1 MAPNPGAP
9 NRGAPNRGAPNRGA
23 PNRPAANEGAPDE
36 SARNE
41 SAPNRWAAAAGA
53 AAALLGTAAGEL
65 AAAFLSPSVS
75 PLTAVGSAV
84 IGVLPPLVKD
94 LAIAVFG
101 TADKAA
107 FFVAM
112 ALVIAALGGVA
123 GVLEVRRRYAGSA
136 VVLGFAAAGAVAVLA
151 SPQAEQLALAA
162 PVVAGVVALV
172 MLQVLVLRCVQAAV
186 APARPPGPG
195 LDPARRTFLLWLG
208 GTAAAAALTAVVA
221 TGIRSAQQG
230 AARLRQAFRLPAP
243 AEPAEPIPAG
253 ATLPLAGITPLVT
266 PNPDFYRIDTA
277 LAVPVVNVD
286 QWRLKV
292 TGMVEQQVEL
302 DFDELAG
309 QELAE
314 RYITLCCVSNPVGGG
329 LIGNAKW
336 LGWPVRDLLA
346 RARPQAGADMVLS
359 RSVDGWTASTPLEVL
374 TDERDAL
381 LAIGMNGEPL
391 PLEHGFPVRLVVPGL
406 FGYVSATK
414 WVTELKLTRFE
425 DETAYWTTR
434 GWSARGPV
442 KMSSRIDTPRN
453 GARLDPGEVGIGGV
467 AWSQHTGIS
476 AVQLRV
482 DDGAWQDAEL
492 GAPISA
498 DTWRQYRYRWN
509 APTGRHRI
517 QVRAID
523 AAGMV
528 QTGESAPVVPDGAT
542 GWHTVS
548 VTVA

>member
-1 MAPNPGAP
+1 MALNPGAP
-9 NRGAPNRGAPNRGA
+9 NQSSPQQ
-23 PNRPAANEGAPDE
+23 
-36 SARNE
+36 
-41 SAPNRWAAAAGA
+41 SAPRRPVSKRWAEAAGA

-75 PLTAVGSAV
+75 PMTAVGSAV
-84 IGVLPPLVKD
+84 IDVLPPVVKD

-112 ALVIAALGGVA
+112 AVVIAALGGLA

-136 VVLGFAAAGAVAVLA
+136 VILAFAAAGVLAVLA

-162 PVVAGVVALV
+162 PAVAGAVALV
-172 MLQVLVLRCVQAAV
+172 MLRVLVKRCVGSAA
-186 APARPPGPG
+186 AQRQPAAAGQ
-195 LDPARRTFLLWLG
+195 DPVRRSFLLWLG
-208 GTAAAAALTAVVA
+208 GAAAAAAVTAVVA
-221 TGIRSAQQG
+221 TSIRSAQQG

-243 AEPAEPIPAG
+243 ADPAEPIPAS
-253 ATLPLAGITPLVT
+253 ATLPVAGITPLVT

-286 QWRLKV
+286 QWRLRV
-292 TGMVEQQVEL
+292 TGMVDQEVEL

-309 QELAE
+309 QELTE

-336 LGWPVRDLLA
+336 LGWPVRELVA
-346 RARPQAGADMVLS
+346 RSRPLAGADMVLS

-374 TDERDAL
+374 TDKRDAL

-442 KMSSRIDTPRN
+442 KMSSRIDTPRG
-453 GARLDPGEVGIGGV
+453 GARLEPGEVDIGGV

-476 AVQLRV
+476 AVQLRI
-482 DDGAWQDAEL
+482 DDGPWQDAEL

-509 APTGRHRI
+509 ATEGRHRL

>member
-1 MAPNPGAP
+1 MALNPGAP
-9 NRGAPNRGAPNRGA
+9 NQSSPQP
-23 PNRPAANEGAPDE
+23 
-36 SARNE
+36 
-41 SAPNRWAAAAGA
+41 SAPSRPVPKRWAAAAGA

-75 PLTAVGSAV
+75 PMTAVGSAV
-84 IGVLPPLVKD
+84 IDVLPPVVKD

-112 ALVIAALGGVA
+112 AVVIAALGGLA

-136 VVLGFAAAGAVAVLA
+136 VILAFAAAGVLAVLA

-162 PVVAGVVALV
+162 PVVAGAVALV
-172 MLQVLVLRCVQAAV
+172 MLRVLVKRCVESAA
-186 APARPPGPG
+186 AQRQPAAAGQ
-195 LDPARRTFLLWLG
+195 DPARRSFLLWLG
-208 GTAAAAALTAVVA
+208 GAAAAAALTAVVA
-221 TGIRSAQQG
+221 TSIRSAQQG

-243 AEPAEPIPAG
+243 ADPAEPIPSG
-253 ATLPLAGITPLVT
+253 ATLPVAGITPLVT

-286 QWRLKV
+286 QWRLRV
-292 TGMVEQQVEL
+292 TGMVDQDVEL

-309 QELAE
+309 QELTE
-314 RYITLCCVSNPVGGG
+314 RYITLCCVSNPVGGD

-336 LGWPVRDLLA
+336 LGWPVRELLA
-346 RARPQAGADMVLS
+346 RARPLAGADMVLS

-374 TDERDAL
+374 TDNRDAL

-442 KMSSRIDTPRN
+442 KMSSRIDTPRG
-453 GARLDPGEVGIGGV
+453 GARLEPGEVDIGGV

-476 AVQLRV
+476 AVQLRI
-482 DDGAWQDAEL
+482 DDGPWQDAEL

-509 APTGRHRI
+509 ATEGRHRL

>member
-1 MAPNPGAP
+1 MALNPGAP
-9 NRGAPNRGAPNRGA
+9 NQSSPQQ
-23 PNRPAANEGAPDE
+23 
-36 SARNE
+36 
-41 SAPNRWAAAAGA
+41 SAPSRPVSKRWAEAAGA

-84 IGVLPPLVKD
+84 IDVLPPVVKD
-94 LAIAVFG
+94 VAIAVFG

-112 ALVIAALGGVA
+112 ALVIAALGGLA

-136 VVLGFAAAGAVAVLA
+136 VILAFAAAGAAAVLA

-172 MLQVLVLRCVQAAV
+172 MLQVLVRRCVQAA
-186 APARPPGPG
+186 AAQAQPAGPG
-195 LDPARRTFLLWLG
+195 QDPARRTFLLWLG

-221 TGIRSAQQG
+221 SSIRSAQQG

-243 AEPAEPIPAG
+243 ADPAEPIPAG
-253 ATLPLAGITPLVT
+253 ATLPVAGITPLVT

-292 TGMVEQQVEL
+292 TGMVGEELEL

-314 RYITLCCVSNPVGGG
+314 RYITLCCVSNAVGGD

-336 LGWPVRDLLA
+336 LGWPVRELLA

-381 LAIGMNGEPL
+381 LALGMNGEPL

-453 GARLDPGEVGIGGV
+453 GARLDVGAVDIGGV

-509 APTGRHRI
+509 APAGRHRL

-523 AAGMV
+523 AAGLV
-528 QTGESAPVVPDGAT
+528 QTGERAPVVPDGAT

>member
-1 MAPNPGAP
+1 MAPN
-9 NRGAPNRGAPNRGA
+9 
-23 PNRPAANEGAPDE
+23 
-36 SARNE
+36 S

-84 IGVLPPLVKD
+84 IDVLPPVVKD
-94 LAIAVFG
+94 AAITVFG

-112 ALVIAALGGVA
+112 ALVIAALGGLA

-136 VVLGFAAAGAVAVLA
+136 VILAFAAAGAVAVLA
-151 SPQAEQLALAA
+151 APQAEQLALAA
-162 PVVAGVVALV
+162 PVAAGVVALV
-172 MLQVLVLRCVQAAV
+172 ALRVLVQRCVQAAAAQ
-186 APARPPGPG
+186 APPAGPG
-195 LDPARRTFLLWLG
+195 QDPARRTFLLRLG

-221 TGIRSAQQG
+221 TSIRSAQQG
-230 AARLRQAFRLPAP
+230 AARLRQAFQLPAP
-243 AEPAEPIPAG
+243 ADPAEPIPAS
-253 ATLPLAGITPLVT
+253 ARLPVAGITPLVT

-286 QWRLKV
+286 QWRLRV
-292 TGMVEQQVEL
+292 TGLVEQEVEL

-314 RYITLCCVSNPVGGG
+314 RYITLCCVSNPVGGD

-336 LGWPVRDLLA
+336 LGWPVRELLA
-346 RARPQAGADMVLS
+346 RAGPEAGADMVLS
-359 RSVDGWTASTPLEVL
+359 RSVDGWTASTPLAVL

-434 GWSARGPV
+434 GWSARGPM

-453 GARLDPGEVGIGGV
+453 GARLEPGEVDIGGV

-482 DDGAWQDAEL
+482 DDGPWQDAEL

-509 APTGRHRI
+509 ASAGRHRL

-523 AAGMV
+523 AEGMV